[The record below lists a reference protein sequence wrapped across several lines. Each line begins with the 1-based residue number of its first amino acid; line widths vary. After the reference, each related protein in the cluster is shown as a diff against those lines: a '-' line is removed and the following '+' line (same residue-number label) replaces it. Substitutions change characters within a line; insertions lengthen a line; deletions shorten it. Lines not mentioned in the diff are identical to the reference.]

1 MASYNLGQVAIVSKG
16 AWSGSATYA
25 ILNTVT
31 HSGGTFMAIAP
42 NSNVEPTVTS
52 GWEDSWVPMAR
63 GIQDVTVTAS
73 GSTATVTVTLSDGTT
88 ATGGTYNLSAIA
100 AGSITDTEITSS
112 GISKIANSS
121 VTAAKMVSTGA
132 NAVLPAN
139 VGIKAGTADPTDVST
154 PDSSATGIAPG
165 QIYLKYSS

>member
-1 MASYNLGQVAIVSKG
+1 MASYNLGQIIIVSKG
-16 AWSGSATYA
+16 AWSSSATYA
-25 ILNTVT
+25 LLNTVT
-31 HSGGTFMAIAP
+31 HSGGTFMAIAA
-42 NSNVEPTVTS
+42 NSNIEPGVTS
-52 GWEDSWVPMAR
+52 GWESYWMPTAR
-63 GIQDVTVTAS
+63 GIQDVTITAS

-100 AGSITDTEITSS
+100 AGSITDTEIASA

-121 VTAAKMVSTGA
+121 VTAAKMVSTGS

-139 VGIKAGTADPTDVST
+139 VGIKAGTGDPSAVST